1 VKYLDTL
8 GGCVANPF
16 ELRMRY
22 GRKIMPKI
30 QLDSASRYAS
40 ITPAEFEFGNASS
53 FTPPKTGSKYD
64 WDFGKGLN
72 TSNNNA
78 TTFGLVNT
86 NAVYELPNKSGEGYT
101 VTLTAYDTLFSS
113 AVQVGK
119 VCQNQDSIK
128 VFVQNLIPSLVTN
141 NGDGVNDNFSIQG
154 MRANTFSMKLYNRW
168 GKLVA
173 DQDPFSIE
181 GWDPKDVGPGV
192 YYYILTE
199 KRSGKNL
206 VSWLTI
212 SK

>member
-1 VKYLDTL
+1 
-8 GGCVANPF
+8 
-16 ELRMRY
+16 
-22 GRKIMPKI
+22 
-30 QLDSASRYAS
+30 
-40 ITPAEFEFGNASS
+40 
-53 FTPPKTGSKYD
+53 
-64 WDFGKGLN
+64 
-72 TSNNNA
+72 
-78 TTFGLVNT
+78 
-86 NAVYELPNKSGEGYT
+86 
-101 VTLTAYDTLFSS
+101 
-113 AVQVGK
+113 
-119 VCQNQDSIK
+119 
-128 VFVQNLIPSLVTN
+128 
-141 NGDGVNDNFSIQG
+141 